1 LFLQH
6 IIVEVKK
13 DWKEFNDYKAYA
25 KLYVRY
31 RRGDPFLT
39 LKEKYEIEKRGG
51 TPPIPVEIPAH
62 MLIVDDAQGTD
73 LYTTCW
79 KDLMSHCT
87 IKHRHIPISI
97 CFLMQS
103 WMGLPRVIRLNGT
116 HFLLY
121 KTNDRRQLEQIYS
134 AFGNHVTWDQFFS
147 MYQTATSEP
156 HGFLYI
162 DTNAK
167 SEESR
172 SRNGFNHYFMN
183 KSTEEK

>member
-1 LFLQH
+1 M
-6 IIVEVKK
+6 
-13 DWKEFNDYKAYA
+13 
-25 KLYVRY
+25 
-31 RRGDPFLT
+31 
-39 LKEKYEIEKRGG
+39 
-51 TPPIPVEIPAH
+51 EIPAH

-134 AFGNHVTWDQFFS
+134 AFGNHVTWISSSVCTRQLHLNLTGS
-147 MYQTATSEP
+147 CTYV
-156 HGFLYI
+156 

>member
-1 LFLQH
+1 M
-6 IIVEVKK
+6 KK

-134 AFGNHVTWDQFFS
+134 GFGNHVTWIISSVCTRQLHLNLTGSCTLIPMLRVRSLDPGMGS
-147 MYQTATSEP
+147 TTTS
-156 HGFLYI
+156 
-162 DTNAK
+162 
-167 SEESR
+167 
-172 SRNGFNHYFMN
+172 
-183 KSTEEK
+183 